1 MTTDELLHL
10 IDQETARHRIPGHHH
25 DIPGSPCVATIG
37 SLAGTHATRRS
48 IEEAIQQARL
58 EGVPV
63 ITDGGLRVATTAA
76 EAHALYRWL
85 RARLVTQ
92 NRTAWAVRSA
102 AMLME
107 RGERAKAQREAAQAT
122 LWDEAA

>member
-1 MTTDELLHL
+1 MTTATLVL
-10 IDQETARHRIPGHHH
+10 IITDAPYLTIDDVAIHARVP
-25 DIPGSPCVATIG
+25 
-37 SLAGTHATRRS
+37 RREV
-48 IEEAIQQARL
+48 EEAIQTARL

-85 RARLVTQ
+85 RARLATQ
-92 NRTAWAVRSA
+92 TRTAWAVRST

-107 RGERAKAQREAAQAT
+107 RGERAET
-122 LWDEAA
+122 LTLGLA